1 MALAFW
7 RAGPSHVRGWQ
18 RQRMVQRVRDDF
30 SKSQESSVYGV
41 LPPSV
46 GAMQRPPGSIRT
58 TPEVSRPD
66 DAWSHPVFNTRAEEP
81 RNQAR
86 PPLVPLLN
94 SAHALRTFVSYFS
107 TDVYSRSAVRLNR
120 CSRECLGQTSAA
132 AAVRPRAT
140 FPACSCSGRT
150 TPPFKPLAAP
160 NRRDR
165 PEPSALFLMICCPP
179 GVGLSKKTTPLSPD
193 PAHHTDECTR
203 PRGTQPRGAATTVV
217 LRWRSESVDQV
228 RSG

>member
-1 MALAFW
+1 MFEAGNDNEWFRESETTFRNRKRVPFTAF
-7 RAGPSHVRGWQ
+7 
-18 RQRMVQRVRDDF
+18 
-30 SKSQESSVYGV
+30 
-41 LPPSV
+41 
-46 GAMQRPPGSIRT
+46 
-58 TPEVSRPD
+58 
-66 DAWSHPVFNTRAEEP
+66 SHPQSERCSAPPAASGPHPKYRAPMMLGPTQFSTLEP
-81 RNQAR
+81 RNR
-86 PPLVPLLN
+86 GTRHDRRWFL
-94 SAHALRTFVSYFS
+94 FS
-107 TDVYSRSAVRLNR
+107 KIQRHGGTDVYSRSAVRLNR

-165 PEPSALFLMICCPP
+165 PEPSELFLMICCPP

-217 LRWRSESVDQV
+217 LRWRSESVDQECV
-228 RSG
+228 QGAEN